1 MLLIFLLMF
10 IACMLST
17 VGTYHYY
24 KAECYRYSIQKA
36 ALSYSIL
43 EIFPQNNFG
52 LIYSILSDFYKNTIN
67 LNNDWLLVCIEGIVL
82 TFTMGVIG
90 ILIVVIQKLHMPWYE
105 ASTFFS
111 LLSSLIWV
119 IGTYIDS
126 HTQGRKIS
134 NIVKKLYANVVFV

>member
-1 MLLIFLLMF
+1 
-10 IACMLST
+10 MLST